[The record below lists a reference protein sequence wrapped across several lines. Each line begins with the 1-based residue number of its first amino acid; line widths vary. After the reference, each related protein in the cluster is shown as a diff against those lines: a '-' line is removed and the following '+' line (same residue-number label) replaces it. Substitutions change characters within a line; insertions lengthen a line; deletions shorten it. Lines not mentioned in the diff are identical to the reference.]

1 MHPDDRGTLLAVL
14 QQQIALYQPFNQEVR
29 LRTADGQWRWVEI
42 RGQATPSPA
51 GTVSLVIGTQTDISQ
66 RRADTLLHHAVLD
79 NAAAALLVTSA
90 DNTIELG
97 NRRAEEYFSVDGLPL
112 KGRSMRMICREDAAF
127 SDFCQSVEEV
137 RRTGTVHVE
146 HQLPTTS
153 KGLRW
158 FSIRGT
164 LLDPEQPAGNL
175 IWTLV
180 DTTERREGEEAL
192 STARTHLLEI
202 IRHFPAGVLAQD
214 SEGAPV
220 VVNQALC
227 DLFEVPL
234 RAADVMGYSRAE
246 LAMLVPPQARSVL
259 PPDSPLHD
267 DAVASTHEVALG
279 DGRTVQIQFIPILTP
294 HGDQLGRLW
303 LAKDVTERRRHEQ
316 TLERLASTD
325 TLTGLANRRA
335 FMERLE
341 PECARQAS
349 GGPGGMVL
357 MLDLDHFKRVNDTW
371 GHATGDVVLVH
382 LARMLKG
389 NLLRSHDLAG
399 RLGGEEFA
407 VLLPGTTAQEAT
419 AIGERLRHALEQSRI
434 HAGDGT
440 IFQVTMSIGAAPLH
454 ADAHATL
461 AQADAALYEA
471 KNTGRNKVVLA
482 QPAEA
487 APEKTP

>member
-1 MHPDDRGTLLAVL
+1 M
-14 QQQIALYQPFNQEVR
+14 
-29 LRTADGQWRWVEI
+29 RTADGQWRWVEI

>member
-1 MHPDDRGTLLAVL
+1 M
-14 QQQIALYQPFNQEVR
+14 
-29 LRTADGQWRWVEI
+29 
-42 RGQATPSPA
+42 
-51 GTVSLVIGTQTDISQ
+51 
-66 RRADTLLHHAVLD
+66 
-79 NAAAALLVTSA
+79 
-90 DNTIELG
+90 
-97 NRRAEEYFSVDGLPL
+97 
-112 KGRSMRMICREDAAF
+112 
-127 SDFCQSVEEV
+127 
-137 RRTGTVHVE
+137 
-146 HQLPTTS
+146 
-153 KGLRW
+153 
-158 FSIRGT
+158 
-164 LLDPEQPAGNL
+164 
-175 IWTLV
+175 
-180 DTTERREGEEAL
+180 
-192 STARTHLLEI
+192 
-202 IRHFPAGVLAQD
+202 
-214 SEGAPV
+214 
-220 VVNQALC
+220 
-227 DLFEVPL
+227 
-234 RAADVMGYSRAE
+234 
-246 LAMLVPPQARSVL
+246 
-259 PPDSPLHD
+259 
-267 DAVASTHEVALG
+267 
-279 DGRTVQIQFIPILTP
+279 
-294 HGDQLGRLW
+294 
-303 LAKDVTERRRHEQ
+303 TERRRHEQ